1 MTAVFNFLMIAGA
14 IQGFVFNVATFF
26 SRKKI
31 EKTILFLNLFVFF
44 LSLNNLQSWLIDK
57 GFVSSHGFWQN
68 FIIPWYVLIVPM
80 YYAFLI
86 SYLEIERKRWTF
98 ILVSGGIFLLE
109 FSTRSWVTYLVYDG
123 VWNQQRLD
131 DYNILEDIVTLSYSL
146 FLFFKAYR
154 ILHKYEGLHSPILPF
169 DNLHWLKRFMSMGGL
184 VFVLWMMAIFF
195 NLTGIVEQPYSYYP
209 LRLGSSILIYWVGY
223 QAFFQ
228 YVVLKDRIVLRSVIR
243 NERVSKSKNSQSGL
257 PNLDRSQKEANTFKE
272 IESFILGEQRYLDP
286 YLSLESLSREMDTS
300 TSSLSKLINTYSHG
314 NFSDYINKFR
324 VEEAKKLLSHP
335 DYGAYT
341 IVAIGLECGFN
352 SKSTFY
358 TAFKKFT
365 GKTPTQF
372 RAEHS

>member
-14 IQGFVFNVATFF
+14 VQGFVFNVATFF

-57 GFVSSHGFWQN
+57 GFVPSHDFWQN
-68 FIIPWYVLIVPM
+68 FIVPWYVLIVPM

-98 ILVSGGIFLLE
+98 ILISLGIFLLE
-109 FSTRSWVTYLVYDG
+109 FLTRSWVTYLVYDG
-123 VWNQQRLD
+123 QWEPKRLAG
-131 DYNILEDIVTLSYSL
+131 YNILEDALTLSYSL

-154 ILHKYEGLHSPILPF
+154 IIYTYEGLHSPILSF
-169 DNLHWLKRFMSMGGL
+169 DNLNWLKRFMVMGGL
-184 VFVLWMMAIFF
+184 VFVLWIMAIFF
-195 NLTGIVEQPYSYYP
+195 NLTEVVEQPYSYYP

-223 QAFFQ
+223 QAFFR
-228 YVVLKDRIVLRSVIR
+228 YVILKDRILLRGVIR
-243 NERVSKSKNSQSGL
+243 NNSS
-257 PNLDRSQKEANTFKE
+257 NSDKIEANGLQDLANTQKKANAFKE
-272 IESFILGEQRYLDP
+272 IRTYILTEQRYLDP
-286 YLSLESLSREMDTS
+286 YLSLENLAKEMGTS
-300 TSSLSKLINTYSHG
+300 TSSLSKLINTYSES
-314 NFSDYINKFR
+314 NFSDFINKFR
-324 VEEAKKLLSHP
+324 VEEAKKLLSRP
-335 DYGAYT
+335 DYGSYT

-358 TAFKKFT
+358 NAFKKFT

-372 RAEHS
+372 RARHS